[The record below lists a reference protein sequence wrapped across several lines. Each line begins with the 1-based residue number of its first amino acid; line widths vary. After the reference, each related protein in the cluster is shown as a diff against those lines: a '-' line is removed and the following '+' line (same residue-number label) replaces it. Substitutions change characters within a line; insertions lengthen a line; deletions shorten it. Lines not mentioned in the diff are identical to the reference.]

1 MISSHDRQSYKGFR
15 KGKGHPHLAGL
26 ADTST
31 IPEQLPQEAG
41 TTTEAYKGVSKG
53 EGTHCKRCKSR
64 FHDEKDCPTLKREQ
78 ASHKQATPK
87 ARAKQARLVTSVFDA
102 LPNRTFASPTAEQT
116 TLSVAEESEEAGLE
130 LLSLVVSVAALL
142 SAGVA

>member
-1 MISSHDRQSYKGFR
+1 M
-15 KGKGHPHLAGL
+15 
-26 ADTST
+26 
-31 IPEQLPQEAG
+31 PQEAD

-78 ASHKQATPK
+78 ASQKQATPK

-116 TLSVAEESEEAGLE
+116 SLSVEETNLPDEPLCEEILQQEDDHEIVCCACALVITYENKSTCTHCQEHKHAE
-130 LLSLVVSVAALL
+130 
-142 SAGVA
+142 GVCV